1 MDELTE
7 YKEYLKL
14 SAFNLC
20 DTINRTMYSEQIIS
34 IEKFLKESPLLWD
47 DDFKLLF
54 LESLKGEYINLVG
67 SGFVNLENK
76 KFIFEQICNWITNE
90 IINTKKLNVS
100 GVNSEMITDEDKTK
114 PEKFINFIDCF
125 LDENDYKNIILL
137 LKTKGYIEENE
148 ESKLEWIGINGKQSE
163 ISALISVLIIQ
174 KFLVTKNRSAI
185 ARAFLYSIKTDIPY
199 DTIRKLSSD
208 DDLMELIKEIP
219 ERSKLL

>member
-1 MDELTE
+1 MDELIE

-34 IEKFLKESPLLWD
+34 IEKYLEESPLLWD

-54 LESLKGEYINLVG
+54 FESLKGEYINLIG
-67 SGFVNLENK
+67 SGFVTLENK
-76 KFIFEQICNWITNE
+76 KFILEQICNWISNE
-90 IINTKKLNVS
+90 VVNIKKSNVS
-100 GVNSEMITDEDKTK
+100 GVNIEIVTGVDKNK
-114 PEKFINFIDCF
+114 PKKFINFIDCF
-125 LDENDYKNIILL
+125 LDKNDYEKIISL
-137 LKTKGYIEENE
+137 LKTKGYIKENE
-148 ESKLEWIGINGKQSE
+148 DGKLEWIGISGKQSE

-185 ARAFLYSIKTDIPY
+185 TDAFLYSIKTDIPY
-199 DTIRKLSSD
+199 GTIRKVFSD
-208 DDLMELIKEIP
+208 TDVMELIKEIP